1 MAATIQLAVLALALG
16 LDSFRVSLGVG
27 AAGRFRGLTGR
38 LVCAFGVCDGVAFAV
53 GVALGRSLA
62 WMAGGWVNAL
72 GPPALAA
79 YALYVLWLAR
89 KGTEDGVGEGRLVLG
104 LPLVLSFDNLA
115 VGGTLGGLSVSLLPA
130 TLVVGAASAVLA
142 LAGLA
147 LGRRTVEVLR
157 LRPELAGATLLLA
170 ASALS
175 FYGGG

>member
-1 MAATIQLAVLALALG
+1 MAATIQLAVLAVALG

-62 WMAGGWVNAL
+62 WMAGSWVNAL
-72 GPPALAA
+72 GPPALAF

-89 KGTEDGVGEGRLVLG
+89 RGSDEAADEGRLVLG

-130 TLVVGAASAVLA
+130 TVLVGSASALLA
-142 LAGLA
+142 LVGLA
-147 LGRRTVEVLR
+147 LGRRTVESLR
-157 LRPELAGATLLLA
+157 VRPELAGASLLLA

-175 FYGGG
+175 FYAGG

>member
-27 AAGRFRGLTGR
+27 AAGRFRGFSGQ

-53 GVALGRSLA
+53 GVAVGRSLA

-72 GPPALAA
+72 GPPALAS

-89 KGTEDGVGEGRLVLG
+89 KESDDEGRFVLG

-115 VGGTLGGLSVSLLPA
+115 VGGTLGGLSVLPA
-130 TLVVGAASAVLA
+130 ALLVGAASAALA
-142 LAGLA
+142 LAGLV
-147 LGRRTVEVLR
+147 LGRRAVEVVR
-157 LRPELAGATLLLA
+157 LRPELAGAALLLG

-175 FYGGG
+175 FYSGG

>member
-1 MAATIQLAVLALALG
+1 MAASIQLGVLAIALG
-16 LDSFRVSLGVG
+16 LDSFRVSLGIG

-79 YALYVLWLAR
+79 YALYVLWIAR
-89 KGTEDGVGEGRLVLG
+89 KGSDNEWRLVLG

-115 VGGTLGGLSVSLLPA
+115 VGGTLGGLSLSLLPA
-130 TLVVGAASAVLA
+130 TLVVGVASAALA
-142 LAGLA
+142 LAGLV

-175 FYGGG
+175 FYSGG